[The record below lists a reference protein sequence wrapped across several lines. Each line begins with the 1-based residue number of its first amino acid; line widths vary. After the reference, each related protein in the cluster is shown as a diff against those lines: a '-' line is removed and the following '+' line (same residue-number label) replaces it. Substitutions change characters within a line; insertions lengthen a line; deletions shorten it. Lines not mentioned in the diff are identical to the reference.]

1 MVKVGHGS
9 VDQKQEISM
18 EVMEKKELQVRQIIL
33 VHELKLFHGLIQ
45 RITFICLE
53 VKVMHLQASAVIISL
68 LFLILGCLNDLWK
81 FDGESWT
88 WISGENTANKK
99 AVYGELGVPNEANIP
114 GSRNGASAWID
125 SFDNVYLFGGY
136 GYVASGATG
145 SFFPEFNIV
154 GKLSDLWKFNGT
166 IWTWIAGPKTKGRSG
181 SYGQKGVPHQDNVP
195 SSRYYSVSWTDPFN
209 NFYLF
214 GGTGITFVKN

>member
-1 MVKVGHGS
+1 MTFGNLMVKVGHGS

-88 WISGENTANKK
+88 WISGEN
-99 AVYGELGVPNEANIP
+99 
-114 GSRNGASAWID
+114 
-125 SFDNVYLFGGY
+125 
-136 GYVASGATG
+136 
-145 SFFPEFNIV
+145 
-154 GKLSDLWKFNGT
+154 
-166 IWTWIAGPKTKGRSG
+166 
-181 SYGQKGVPHQDNVP
+181 
-195 SSRYYSVSWTDPFN
+195 
-209 NFYLF
+209 
-214 GGTGITFVKN
+214 